1 MRSFGRDL
9 AHALI
14 DSQYITRGKRRIL
27 DLIGLAL
34 NLRAS
39 RLIIIQA
46 KKGNPSKL
54 DFYDIITK
62 GTPLLGSLLISGVKL
77 TREQKHTMRAPSRA
91 RLTIYYE
98 DDIMPMELRK
108 VTMFIPTLFDLEV
121 SSSDEDR
128 WVMKVAKF
136 ENLLEISFLDRETA
150 LSFGPI
156 IRVRGIVLP
165 ST

>member
-14 DSQYITRGKRRIL
+14 DSQYITRGKKRIL

-34 NLRAS
+34 NLGAS

-54 DFYDIITK
+54 DFYDINAR
-62 GTPLLGSLLISGVKL
+62 GAPLLGSLLISGIKL
-77 TREQKHTMRAPSRA
+77 TREQKHTMRAPSKA
-91 RLTIYYE
+91 KLTIHYE
-98 DDIMPMELRK
+98 EGVMPMELRK
-108 VTMFIPTLFDLEV
+108 ITMFIPTLFDLEV
-121 SSSDEDR
+121 SNADEDR
-128 WVMKVAKF
+128 WIMKVAKV
-136 ENLLEISFLDRETA
+136 ENLLEISFIDRETA
-150 LSFGPI
+150 LSFGPVI
-156 IRVRGIVLP
+156 KVRGIVLP